1 MALNS
6 ASPHWSAAVKDLE
19 ARLIHLERI
28 LPTEEKRLMALW
40 WEYGDDYVFAKLR
53 DGDVEAALAVIHREL
68 SPKYGTWV
76 IAFSDEL
83 IANTKKSVEL
93 RRKIDSKNHV

>member
-1 MALNS
+1 M
-6 ASPHWSAAVKDLE
+6 KDLE
-19 ARLIHLERI
+19 ARLTHLERI

-53 DGDVEAALAVIHREL
+53 DGDVEAALAAIHEAMN
-68 SPKYGTWV
+68 PEDAAWV

-83 IANTKKSVEL
+83 IANTQRKRSKSET
-93 RRKIDSKNHV
+93 KS

>member
-1 MALNS
+1 M
-6 ASPHWSAAVKDLE
+6 KDLE
-19 ARLIHLERI
+19 ARLSRLERA

-40 WEYGDDYVFAKLR
+40 WQYGDGYVFARLR

-68 SPKYGTWV
+68 SPEDGAWV

-83 IANTKKSVEL
+83 IANNKRKK
-93 RRKIDSKNHV
+93 RKT

>member
-1 MALNS
+1 MR
-6 ASPHWSAAVKDLE
+6 DLE
-19 ARLIHLERI
+19 ARLTHLERI

-53 DGDVEAALAVIHREL
+53 DGDVEASLAAIYSAMNPEDAA
-68 SPKYGTWV
+68 WV

-83 IANTKKSVEL
+83 IANTQRK
-93 RRKIDSKNHV
+93 RRKTETKD

>member
-1 MALNS
+1 MR
-6 ASPHWSAAVKDLE
+6 DLE
-19 ARLIHLERI
+19 ARLTHLERI

-40 WEYGDDYVFAKLR
+40 WEYGDDYVFARLR

-68 SPKYGTWV
+68 SPADGAWV

-83 IANTKKSVEL
+83 IANTQRK
-93 RRKIDSKNHV
+93 RRRTETKD

>member
-1 MALNS
+1 M
-6 ASPHWSAAVKDLE
+6 KDLE
-19 ARLIHLERI
+19 ARLTHLERI

-53 DGDVEAALAVIHREL
+53 DGDVEAALAAI
-68 SPKYGTWV
+68 YGAMNPEDAAWV

-83 IANTKKSVEL
+83 IANTERKRLKSET
-93 RRKIDSKNHV
+93 KD

>member
-1 MALNS
+1 M
-6 ASPHWSAAVKDLE
+6 KDLE
-19 ARLIHLERI
+19 ARLTHLERI
-28 LPTEEKRLMALW
+28 LLTEEKRLMALW

-53 DGDVEAALAVIHREL
+53 DGDVEAALAAI
-68 SPKYGTWV
+68 YGAMNPEDAAWV

-83 IANTKKSVEL
+83 IANTKKSVKL

>member
-1 MALNS
+1 MKN
-6 ASPHWSAAVKDLE
+6 LE
-19 ARLIHLERI
+19 ARLTHLERI

-40 WEYGDDYVFAKLR
+40 WAYGDDYVFAKLR

-68 SPKYGTWV
+68 NPEDVAWV

-83 IANTKKSVEL
+83 VTNTQ
-93 RRKIDSKNHV
+93 RKRSKTSTKD

>member
-1 MALNS
+1 M
-6 ASPHWSAAVKDLE
+6 KDLE
-19 ARLIHLERI
+19 ARLTHLERI

-53 DGDVEAALAVIHREL
+53 DGDVEAALAAIHRAMNPEDAA
-68 SPKYGTWV
+68 WV

-83 IANTKKSVEL
+83 IANTKRK
-93 RRKIDSKNHV
+93 RRKTETKD

>member
-1 MALNS
+1 M
-6 ASPHWSAAVKDLE
+6 KDLE
-19 ARLIHLERI
+19 ARLTHLERI

-53 DGDVEAALAVIHREL
+53 DGDVEAALAAI
-68 SPKYGTWV
+68 YGAMNPEDAAWV

-83 IANTKKSVEL
+83 IANTKRKRYKSET
-93 RRKIDSKNHV
+93 KD

>member
-1 MALNS
+1 M
-6 ASPHWSAAVKDLE
+6 KDLE
-19 ARLIHLERI
+19 ARLTHLERI

-53 DGDVEAALAVIHREL
+53 DGDVEASLAAI
-68 SPKYGTWV
+68 YGAMNPEDAAWV

-83 IANTKKSVEL
+83 IANTK
-93 RRKIDSKNHV
+93 RKRSRSETQD

>member
-1 MALNS
+1 MR
-6 ASPHWSAAVKDLE
+6 WSEAVKDLE
-19 ARLIHLERI
+19 ARLSRLERA
-28 LPTEEKRLMALW
+28 LPTEENRLMALW

-68 SPKYGTWV
+68 SPEYGAWV

-83 IANTKKSVEL
+83 IANTQRK
-93 RRKIDSKNHV
+93 RRRTETKD

>member
-1 MALNS
+1 M
-6 ASPHWSAAVKDLE
+6 KDLE
-19 ARLIHLERI
+19 ARLTHLERI

-68 SPKYGTWV
+68 SPEDGAWV

-83 IANTKKSVEL
+83 VANTKRK
-93 RRKIDSKNHV
+93 RRKTETKD

>member
-53 DGDVEAALAVIHREL
+53 DGDVEAALAAI
-68 SPKYGTWV
+68 YGAMNPEDAAWV
-76 IAFSDEL
+76 IAFSDEV
-83 IANTKKSVEL
+83 IA
-93 RRKIDSKNHV
+93 

>member
-1 MALNS
+1 M
-6 ASPHWSAAVKDLE
+6 KDLE
-19 ARLIHLERI
+19 ARLTHLERI

-53 DGDVEAALAVIHREL
+53 DGDVEAALAVIHGAL
-68 SPKYGTWV
+68 NPKDAAWV

-83 IANTKKSVEL
+83 IANTQQK
-93 RRKIDSKNHV
+93 RRKTETKD